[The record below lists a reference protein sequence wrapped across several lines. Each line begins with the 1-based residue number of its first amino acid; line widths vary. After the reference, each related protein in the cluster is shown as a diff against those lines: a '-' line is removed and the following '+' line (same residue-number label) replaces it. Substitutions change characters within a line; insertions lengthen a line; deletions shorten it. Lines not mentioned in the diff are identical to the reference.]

1 MWVFKAIALKNGKDR
16 QHFKTESLYGP
27 SIHDVWNKKEKQI
40 YPLPPKKINKG
51 KNLRPST
58 FWL

>member
-40 YPLPPKKINKG
+40 YPLPPKK
-51 KNLRPST
+51 
-58 FWL
+58 